1 MLKFESNLFNA
12 RNAFSSDPNNEV
24 VFYFMSTTTP
34 TSTPPSLDET
44 RSLMQKRLKGIVPDF
59 EITAKAELAH
69 QINVLKKEMNA
80 VILGHNY
87 MEPALYHS
95 VPDHTGDSLQLSVI
109 ASKTQADIIVF
120 CGVWFMGETAKVLN
134 PGKTVLVPSTHA
146 GCSLAEGIKVADVHL
161 LRERFPEAPV
171 VSYVNTYA
179 EVKAESDY
187 CCTSG
192 NADKVLKYLFD
203 QGHTRVIFVPDE
215 YLARNTA
222 AQLGVAYI
230 PGADPASVSVAP
242 DTPAVVGWNVRCE
255 VHELFTVDDVA
266 NIRRQ
271 YPDAVILA
279 HPECH
284 PDVVAK
290 VDVTGSTKA
299 MVDYVASVEAPRYAL
314 LTECSMGDNIAAEF
328 PNKEMVRAC
337 SLRCKH
343 MNQITL
349 EDTLEGLKKV
359 QYKVE
364 LNDDIITRAR
374 LPIDRM
380 IQIR

>member
-1 MLKFESNLFNA
+1 MA
-12 RNAFSSDPNNEV
+12 APA
-24 VFYFMSTTTP
+24 
-34 TSTPPSLDET
+34 SLEET
-44 RSLMQKRLKGIVPDF
+44 LACMRRKLKGIVPDF
-59 EITAKAELAH
+59 EIQAKAELAH
-69 QINVLKKEMNA
+69 EINLLKKERNA

-109 ASKTQADIIVF
+109 AAKTPADIIVF

-134 PGKTVLVPSTHA
+134 PAKTVLVPSEHA
-146 GCSLAEGIKVADVHL
+146 GCSLAEGIHVQDVL
-161 LRERFPEAPV
+161 ALRKRFPGAPV

-179 EVKAESDY
+179 VVKAESDY

-203 QGHTRVIFVPDE
+203 QGHKRVIFLPDE
-215 YLARNTA
+215 YLAKNTA
-222 AQLGVAYI
+222 TQLGAAFI
-230 PGADPASVSVAP
+230 PGNDPGSITVAE
-242 DTPAVVGWNVRCE
+242 DAPAVIGWNVRCE
-255 VHELFTVDDVA
+255 VHELFTVQDVE

-271 YPDAVILA
+271 YPDVVIIA

-284 PDVVAK
+284 PDVIAR
-290 VDVTGSTKA
+290 VDVAGSTKT
-299 MVDYVASVEAPRYAL
+299 MIDYIKSVEAPRYAL
-314 LTECSMGDNIAAEF
+314 LTECTMGDNVAAEF
-328 PNKEMVRAC
+328 PGKEVVRAC

-349 EDTLEGLKKV
+349 EDTLEALKKT
-359 QYKVE
+359 QFKVE
-364 LNDDIITRAR
+364 LAPEVIKRAKQ
-374 LPIDRM
+374 PIDRM

>member
-1 MLKFESNLFNA
+1 MA
-12 RNAFSSDPNNEV
+12 
-24 VFYFMSTTTP
+24 TTSP
-34 TSTPPSLDET
+34 MAAPASIEET
-44 RSLMQKRLKGIVPDF
+44 LASMRRKLKGIVPDF
-59 EITAKAELAH
+59 EIQAKAELAH
-69 QINVLKKEMNA
+69 EINLLKKERNA

-109 ASKTQADIIVF
+109 ASKTPADIIVF

-134 PGKTVLVPSTHA
+134 PAKTVLVPSEHA
-146 GCSLAEGIKVADVHL
+146 GCSLAEGIRAEDVRA
-161 LRERFPEAPV
+161 LRERFPGAPV

-179 EVKAESDY
+179 VVKAESDY

-203 QGHTRVIFVPDE
+203 QGHKRVIFLPDE
-215 YLARNTA
+215 YLAKNTA
-222 AQLGVAYI
+222 AQLGVSFI
-230 PGADPASVSVAP
+230 PGNVPDSVTVPDNDPAVI
-242 DTPAVVGWNVRCE
+242 GWNVRCE
-255 VHELFTVDDVA
+255 VHELFTVQDVE

-271 YPDAVILA
+271 YPDVVIIA

-284 PDVVAK
+284 PDVIAR
-290 VDVTGSTKA
+290 VDVAGSTKT
-299 MVDYVASVEAPRYAL
+299 MIDYIKSVEAPRYAL
-314 LTECSMGDNIAAEF
+314 LTECTMGDNVAAEF
-328 PNKEMVRAC
+328 PGKEVVRAC

-349 EDTLEGLKKV
+349 EDTLEALKKT
-359 QYKVE
+359 QFKVE
-364 LNDDIITRAR
+364 LAPGVIERAKQ
-374 LPIDRM
+374 PIDRM